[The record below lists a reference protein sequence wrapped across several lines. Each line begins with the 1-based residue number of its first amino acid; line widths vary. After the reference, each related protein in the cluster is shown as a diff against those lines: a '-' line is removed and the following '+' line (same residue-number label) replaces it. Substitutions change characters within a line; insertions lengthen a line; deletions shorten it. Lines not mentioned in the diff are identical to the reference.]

1 MEARSIADVLAEREN
16 IATDNE
22 KNKLLGREWL
32 MSKLLM

>member
-22 KNKLLGREWL
+22 KNKLLGR
-32 MSKLLM
+32 SG